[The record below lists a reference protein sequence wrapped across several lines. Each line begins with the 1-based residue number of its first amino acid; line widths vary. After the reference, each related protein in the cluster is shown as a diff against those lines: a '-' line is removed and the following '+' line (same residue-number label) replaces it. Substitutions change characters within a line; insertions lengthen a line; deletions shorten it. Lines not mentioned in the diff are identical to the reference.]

1 MVAIDQ
7 EERMS
12 RWDTEVA
19 RAASEDEARAIGAKL
34 THAKISYVV
43 SRHAAGDE
51 FVIKVQAAD
60 LSTAQLSI
68 RFAGKAG
75 S

>member
-1 MVAIDQ
+1 
-7 EERMS
+7 MS

-19 RAASEDEARAIGAKL
+19 RAASEDEARAIAAKL
-34 THAKISYVV
+34 TEAKISYVV
-43 SRHAAGDE
+43 SRSAAGDE

-68 RFAGKAG
+68 WSAGKAG